1 MDKTYAD
8 TVRLLLTVAPDVFD
22 NDIFALKGGTALN
35 LFLHDMPRLSVDI
48 DVVYAPWLTPRDQ
61 ALTEIAGELQAIA
74 RRLDRLGLTTRKIA
88 ADGMGG
94 TKLLVETDDQQVKIE
109 VNTVFRGTVLP
120 VKRRALSPQTADTF
134 SIELELPTLAPAELY
149 GSKLVAAL
157 DRQHPRDLFDVWR
170 MFESDALSDDAVEC
184 FVIYLAG
191 HNRPSHE
198 VLFGN
203 DKDIAAEF
211 RNQFVGMTRD
221 AIELDTLLA
230 ARARLR
236 EELPR
241 RLSEHHRQFLMGL
254 ARAEPDWRLLRYG
267 HAAELPALRWKLK
280 NLATFRDR
288 RPADFERQAGLLAEQ
303 LNRR

>member
-22 NDIFALKGGTALN
+22 NDVFAMKGGTALN

-48 DVVYAPWLTPRDQ
+48 DVVYVPWQTPREQ
-61 ALTEIAGELQAIA
+61 ALAEIAGELDAIA
-74 RRLDRLGLTTRKIA
+74 QRLDRLGLRARKIA
-88 ADGMGG
+88 ADGMGD
-94 TKLLVETDDQQVKIE
+94 TKLLIETEDEQVKIE

-120 VKRRALSPQTADTF
+120 VERRALSPRTADTF
-134 SIELELPTLAPAELY
+134 SVELELPTLAPAELY

-157 DRQHPRDLFDVWR
+157 DRQHPRDLFDVWT
-170 MFESDALSDDAVEC
+170 MFESGGLNDDMVEC

-191 HNRPSHE
+191 HNRPTHE

-203 DKDIAAEF
+203 DKNIAAEF

-236 EELPR
+236 KELPR
-241 RLSEHHRQFLMGL
+241 RLGDNHRLFLTGL
-254 ARAEPDWRLLRYG
+254 ARAEPNWGLLDCE
-267 HAAELPALRWKLK
+267 HAAALPALRWKLM

-303 LNRR
+303 LAS